1 MVPEIRAGAS
11 SGEQFGSCRQ
21 RGGVNQPVNSQ
32 NYPAQRQIQNVEN
45 AIPEEES
52 AQLTSTH
59 HGALSYIAHQRHTF
73 LLGNRGSLQLPRFL
87 LYGRN
92 CIYHPVYILPRDD
105 ACSGLFGHEVSW
117 ASTQGTSGIYF
128 WLNWFHTSL
137 IMGAY

>member
-1 MVPEIRAGAS
+1 MSLGPAERAS
-11 SGEQFGSCRQ
+11 ISH
-21 RGGVNQPVNSQ
+21 PNSRQ

-52 AQLTSTH
+52 AQLTLTH
-59 HGALSYIAHQRHTF
+59 HGALSYIAHERHTF

-105 ACSGLFGHEVSW
+105 ACSELFGHEVSW
-117 ASTQGTSGIYF
+117 ASTLGTSGIF
-128 WLNWFHTSL
+128 FC
-137 IMGAY
+137 